1 MSIFIET
8 HAHLDS
14 GDSEWKFYYISYQ
27 LKREVV
33 LLYFMFPGTL
43 HVGDYVYGRLSVY
56 FDLGPGR
63 QGSHEVKSVRQ
74 GMVP

>member
-1 MSIFIET
+1 MHTWTLEIVNGIFTIYLT
-8 HAHLDS
+8 S
-14 GDSEWKFYYISYQ
+14 
-27 LKREVV
+27 LKGRVV

-43 HVGDYVYGRLSVY
+43 HVGDYMYGRLSVY

-74 GMVP
+74 GMVT